1 MTAGNAPTIA
11 VVVPA
16 YLAADRIQTVL
27 SEMPP
32 LVRHIVV
39 VDDASSDATSAMVE
53 RLRDE
58 RIHLVRHDVNK
69 GVGAAMLT
77 GYDAALALGAEIVVK
92 MDSDGQMDPR
102 YLPALIRPIVLNVAD
117 YTKGNRF
124 LHGREL
130 RAMPGRR
137 RVGNTGLSFLVKL
150 ASGYWPI
157 FDPANGYTAIHSAV
171 LRAVDRGS
179 IAPRFFFETSLLLEL
194 SRLRAVV
201 ADVYIPARYRDEP
214 SHLSARRAAV
224 GFLGPL
230 IAGAWRRLIR
240 QYFVQDFTSVSL
252 FVASGTVL
260 VVFGLIWGLWHWGI
274 SNRDGVPAT
283 TGTVMLAVLPLVIGF
298 QLLLQ
303 AITQDIANV
312 PRDPI
317 HGSLLE
323 VERDAVADGAGARG

>member
-1 MTAGNAPTIA
+1 MAAGQAPTIA

-16 YLAADRIQTVL
+16 YLAAERIQTVL
-27 SEMPP
+27 SEIPA
-32 LVRHIVV
+32 LVAHIVV
-39 VDDASSDATSAMVE
+39 VDDGSGDATAATVE
-53 RLRDE
+53 AARDQ
-58 RIHLVRHDVNK
+58 RVHLIRHDINR
-69 GVGAAMLT
+69 GVGAAMLS
-77 GYDAALALGAEIVVK
+77 GYEAALGLGADIVVK
-92 MDSDGQMDPR
+92 IDSDGQMDPR
-102 YLPALIRPIVLNVAD
+102 YLPALVRPIVLGAAD

-137 RVGNTGLSFLVKL
+137 RVGNRGLSFLVKL
-150 ASGYWPI
+150 ASGYWPV

-171 LRAVDRGS
+171 LRAVDRSS
-179 IAPRFFFETSLLLEL
+179 IAPRFFFETSMLLEL

-201 ADVYIPARYRDEP
+201 VDVYIPARYRDEP

-230 IAGAWRRLIR
+230 IKGAWQRLIR

-252 FVASGTVL
+252 FVVSGTLLVL
-260 VVFGLIWGLWHWGI
+260 FGLIWGVWHWAI

-323 VERDAVADGAGARG
+323 VERDGVADGAGVRG